1 MRKFNH
7 LLYFSFHCISLVLVM
22 VLFSGAAFAQS
33 GSIWGVIGLQSA
45 APANEKSALTV
56 ESGAYTVTV
65 SFGAD
70 AGVPADAHLVAEEI
84 RSDTAAYADYASEL
98 ESRIEGLQCLKLFD
112 ISLVDSSREKV
123 HPAAPVEVRITC
135 DDPMLVS
142 DSRQIRVMH
151 FAPEYLEFLEPK
163 EVQSQP
169 VAPDTEAPASRK
181 LQNKGLRSLFR
192 AENAVP
198 EAATVAYSE
207 LVFETESFSVFAVVA
222 TGDEDPSHTTSRS
235 FEFYVP
241 QLTTTTDPETQEPKT
256 RWDGSAYERYSY
268 INENGIRITHQDVP
282 DGGFLN
288 NPGVPVLEGFAYSF
302 TGWYRDP
309 KDPSTLFDFSKSI
322 SANGYDVQTPPKENK
337 TVKLYAGF
345 FEKYYV
351 YFFSDHPTKPEEKN
365 PDVYFIETII
375 AGDAFDVNT
384 IVYTPDNANAAFR
397 GWSFTPGAQ
406 SDANVISSE
415 SKITTGSFETGS
427 HELHL
432 YPVVLDVYWVSFDS
446 NDWTYKPADDQ
457 KDNDFAPDP
466 VHEGHYSYVGKGN
479 GTVTRFTGGASFS
492 NPAYVLQGKTIAS
505 AHIVPPVPTRRGYDF
520 DGWYQIADNV
530 NPNLLN
536 TLSETD
542 LAAQGITKFDFNQD
556 SKLAGNITLYARW
569 IPKEVDYTIVY
580 YLENPDDDNYSYFT
594 QETQR
599 GYSDSPTASRPYV
612 DIFSADASRFP
623 DYEFF
628 TLDHMDQDQIIKGD
642 GSTVVRAYFRRNV
655 YTLRFYYAGRYSD
668 NNNTNVP
675 FVATETSLYSNNYP
689 EQKQDSYQLAA
700 EDALIANHRLNA
712 TDNGQQGRYRVVDLL
727 PQPGGSY
734 TIRSDTLTRDDRTY
748 EFYYFDI
755 QVKYGANV
763 ANIWPSAPFA
773 EKATGYGVTLQ
784 AGNGSEYDGNPKT
797 YSFISWA
804 TRLGSG
810 YYNANDNKNI
820 KGPYS
825 RLDRNVILDKDP
837 SEGHIAQS
845 FLAYWNDPT
854 IYYYRIY
861 YSLLKDE
868 EYDPDSMLTDQWSDN
883 EQFPKYIMVDGVPY
897 RYQTTYPVG
906 STATVGQQT
915 SLTFEGVMNCGQNI
929 QVSDVTWVQPGIR
942 QSCPIN
948 YIYKRNPHTV
958 TFMHGGEQVE
968 KQNYVYGDNL
978 SELLTTPEDQLD
990 IPVYKYFTGWYEKLD
1005 DKGEVYGDPYVFPEV
1020 LGDVNLI
1027 VFAGTANKTYRV
1039 WIQPNGGQ
1047 LSEDQ
1052 ATYFNASYG
1061 ELIREY
1067 ALTRNYVPTANPG
1080 AGKYYYV
1087 IYDRKDPRQ
1096 AFYTDNDGV
1105 ASAARAAGADV
1116 SGKEYIYRPNGWTF
1130 AGWYRVTG
1138 EKINTYYEV
1147 QEDPSLGPPSIDA
1160 DDSLELW
1167 DFAKGVTEDMA
1178 LRAVWK
1184 RNGYFTVVYDASM
1197 YEINQDG
1204 TIDTVPG
1211 DATQS
1216 IRLDPSCIK
1225 QDGDITLKGYTSK
1238 TQEDYYYTDLS
1249 RASVLPAPDMSGTM
1263 EGYPKLD
1270 DTYVFEGW
1278 RTPDGNIHS
1287 PGDIF
1292 AIHEEYAIEDT
1303 AETNNR
1309 HFYYF
1314 VTAVYTKI
1322 GTTSITYDANSGSGT
1337 LTDCDASMQS
1347 DNTAL
1352 SFNPAD
1358 NTVSGIIIGND
1369 VKLST
1374 GRGFSRSGYILIGWN
1389 DSKDDAD
1396 AGIVKYTLGGTYA
1409 ADGDTNTLYAV
1420 WLTGVPLPATGGI
1433 GTLPFALGGSALML
1447 LSAWFIYFR
1456 SRRRREY

>member
-1 MRKFNH
+1 MRKNKC
-7 LLYFSFHCISLVLVM
+7 LSYFLVYGIILVLAM
-22 VLFSGAAFAQS
+22 VLLSGAAFAQS
-33 GSIWGVIGLQSA
+33 GSIWGIIGLQSA
-45 APANEKSALTV
+45 APANEKTALTV
-56 ESGAYTVTV
+56 ENGAYTVTV
-65 SFGAD
+65 TFGAD

-112 ISLVDSSREKV
+112 ISLVDGSREKV
-123 HPAAPVEVRITC
+123 HPAAPVDVRITC
-135 DDPMLVS
+135 DDPILVS

-151 FAPEYLEFLEPK
+151 FAQEYLEFLEPK
-163 EVQSQP
+163 EIHSRP
-169 VAPDTEAPASRK
+169 AASEAEAPASRK
-181 LQNKGLRSLFR
+181 LQSKGLRSLFR
-192 AENAVP
+192 AENAAP

-222 TGDEDPSHTTSRS
+222 TGDEDPSHTSSRR
-235 FEFYVP
+235 FEFWVP

-256 RWDGSAYERYSY
+256 LWDGSTYVLYSY
-268 INENGIRITHQDVP
+268 INENGVLVNHQDVP
-282 DGGFLN
+282 AGGFLN
-288 NPGVPVLEGFAYSF
+288 NPGVPVLDGFAYSF
-302 TGWYRDP
+302 TGWYGDP
-309 KDPSTLFDFSKSI
+309 ADPSTLFDFSKSI
-322 SANGYDVQTPPKENK
+322 SANGYDVQTPPADNE
-337 TVKLYAGF
+337 TVVLKAGF
-345 FEKYYV
+345 FDKYYV
-351 YFFSDHPTKPEEKN
+351 YFFSDHPTKEGEVN

-384 IVYTPDNANAAFR
+384 IVYTPDSANAAFR
-397 GWSFTPGAQ
+397 GWSYTRGDQ

-415 SKITTGSFETGS
+415 SKITTASFAPGS

-446 NDWTYKPADDQ
+446 NDWTYKPADDP
-457 KDNDFAPDP
+457 KDNDFDDP
-466 VHEGHYSYVGKGN
+466 NHDGHYIYVGKGN
-479 GTVTRFTGGASFS
+479 GTVTRFTGGASFTD
-492 NPAYVLQGKTIAS
+492 PAYVLQGETIAQS
-505 AHIVPPVPTRRGYDF
+505 NISPAAPTRKGYDF
-520 DGWYQIADNV
+520 GGWYQIADDV

-542 LAAQGITKFDFNQD
+542 LAAHPGIREFNFNQN
-556 SKLAGNITLYARW
+556 SVLNGNITLYARW
-569 IPKEVDYTIVY
+569 IPVEVDYTIVY
-580 YLENPDDDNYSYFT
+580 YLENPDDDHYEYFK
-594 QETQR
+594 QETAR
-599 GYSDSPTASRPYV
+599 GLSDSHTAAEPIV
-612 DIFSADASRFP
+612 QAFAVDASRFP
-623 DYEFF
+623 DHEFF
-628 TLDHMDQDQIIKGD
+628 TFDHMDAEQTIKGD
-642 GSTVVRAYFRRNV
+642 GSTVVRAYFKRNV

-668 NNNTNVP
+668 NNNTDLP
-675 FVATETSLYSNNYP
+675 FVATETSLYSNNHP
-689 EQKQDSYQLAA
+689 EQEQGSYQIAA
-700 EDALIANHRLNA
+700 EAALIANHRLNV
-712 TDNGQQGRYRVVDLL
+712 TDNGQQGRYRVVESL
-727 PQPGGSY
+727 PQPDGRYTTGSD
-734 TIRSDTLTRDDRTY
+734 ILTHGNRTY
-748 EFYYFDI
+748 QFYYFDI

-825 RLDRNVILDKDP
+825 RLDSTVILDKVPGD
-837 SEGHIAQS
+837 GHIAHS

-868 EYDPDSMLTDQWSDN
+868 EYNADSMLTDQWGDQ
-883 EQFPKYIMVDGVPY
+883 EFPEYIMVDGVPY
-897 RYQTTYPVG
+897 RYQVTYPVG
-906 STATVGQQT
+906 STAVVGQQT
-915 SLTFEGVMNCGQNI
+915 ALTFEGVQIRGQNI
-929 QVSDVTWVQPGIR
+929 QLQDVTWVEPGTR

-948 YIYKRNPHTV
+948 YIYERNPHTV
-958 TFMHGGEQVE
+958 TFMQGGDVVE
-968 KQNYVYGDNL
+968 IQDYVYGDR
-978 SELLTTPEDQLD
+978 LTDFLESPESKLN
-990 IPVYKYFTGWYEKLD
+990 IPVYKYFTDWYEKVD
-1005 DKGEVYGDPYVFPEV
+1005 PEGEVYGDPYEFPEV
-1020 LGDVNLI
+1020 IGDSNII
-1027 VFAGTANKTYRV
+1027 VYAGLQNKTYRV

-1067 ALTRNYVPTANPG
+1067 ALTRNYVPTINPG
-1080 AGKYYYV
+1080 AGEYYYV
-1087 IYDRKDPRQ
+1087 IYDRADPRQ
-1096 AFYTDNDGV
+1096 AFYTDDDAV
-1105 ASAARAAGADV
+1105 AAEAAAAGADV

-1130 AGWYRVTG
+1130 AGWHRVTD

-1147 QEDPSLGPPSIDA
+1147 QEDPTLGPPSIDA

-1167 DFAKGVTEDMA
+1167 DFAEGVTEDIA

-1197 YEINQDG
+1197 YVLNQDG

-1238 TQEDYYYTDLS
+1238 TQEDYYYADLS

-1322 GTTSITYDANSGSGT
+1322 GTTSITYDANGGTGT
-1337 LTDCDASMQS
+1337 LEDYDSSMQS
-1347 DNTAL
+1347 GNTAL
-1352 SFNPAD
+1352 SFDAPT
-1358 NTVSGIIIGND
+1358 NTVSGIIVGND
-1369 VKLST
+1369 VKLSA
-1374 GRGFSRSGYILIGWN
+1374 GHGFSRNGYILIGWN

-1396 AGIVKYTLGGTYA
+1396 DGIVKYTLGGTYA
-1409 ADGDTNTLYAV
+1409 ADGDSNTLYAV
-1420 WLTGVPLPATGGI
+1420 WLTGVSLPATGGI
-1433 GTLPFALGGSALML
+1433 GTLPFALGGAALMM

-1456 SRRRREY
+1456 SRRRREC